1 MISNATSYMNI
12 YDMTNTEAIAN
23 SIVKSAFNLK
33 CPVIICETDLG
44 RLPRYISKYRPYSQ
58 LIVVAD

>member
-44 RLPRYISKYRPYSQ
+44 RLPRYISKYRPYS
-58 LIVVAD
+58 